1 MIQVDD
7 DDEESYSNDDEDPF
21 HGDMALAPSREKI
34 RMNRR
39 PKSITRDLRNRI
51 NERALQEMMD
61 EEEVDLSD
69 DDFQESDRIA
79 IIS

>member
-1 MIQVDD
+1 
-7 DDEESYSNDDEDPF
+7 
-21 HGDMALAPSREKI
+21 MALAPSREKI

-39 PKSITRDLRNRI
+39 PMSITRDLRNKI
-51 NERALQEMMD
+51 NERALQEMKE
-61 EEEVDLSD
+61 EEEVDWSD